1 MEQVG
6 NQADSVSRTATS
18 RERGYDSL
26 NSPGEWATVFFV
38 ILVSFIITWY
48 GIQYLYTPT
57 PRSETPAVV
66 DAYKRQGCTRHP
78 GEASP
83 PYIPG
88 NLLIWEDGRGDTGR
102 GDTGR
107 LRYVPFDS
115 FDHQIVL
122 FCP

>member
-57 PRSETPAVV
+57 PRSESPAVV
-66 DAYKRQGCTRHP
+66 DAYKRQGCTQNP
-78 GEASP
+78 DF
-83 PYIPG
+83 IPA
-88 NLLIWEDGRGDTGR
+88 NIVIWEDERIKF
-102 GDTGR
+102 
-107 LRYVPFDS
+107 VPFDENWHTYS
-115 FDHQIVL
+115 IVL
-122 FCP
+122 WCP